1 VRNRWYG
8 QVLFGGS
15 GSKCNGGLNVLGF
28 QTREIDKNIS
38 GGISA
43 RQAREYGA
51 QNDTRALEYRLPA
64 ANSSVAD
71 DALFVAFQ
79 IADLI
84 IPLRAA
90 FVPYC
95 VGESGL
101 VDLDLPMSNE
111 LEARLRTHPQRH
123 DHKNELLFVNRRGR
137 PFSANK
143 LREKQLH
150 PLLDAVGIPRGGFHS
165 MRHGAASSFLDD
177 GSTPAVVQK
186 QLRHSDAHG
195 SPSSFMVTL
204 SETRNVTRFKIVQ

>member
-1 VRNRWYG
+1 MRNRWNG

-28 QTREIDKNIS
+28 QAREIDKNIS

-51 QNDTRALEYRLPA
+51 QSDARTLEYGLPA

-79 IADLI
+79 IAGCAGHVIDLHFADFI
-84 IPLRAA
+84 IPLGAA

-95 VGESGL
+95 VAESGL

-111 LEARLRTHPQRH
+111 LEARLRTHLQRH
-123 DHKNELLFVNRRGR
+123 DHKNE
-137 PFSANK
+137 
-143 LREKQLH
+143 
-150 PLLDAVGIPRGGFHS
+150 
-165 MRHGAASSFLDD
+165 
-177 GSTPAVVQK
+177 
-186 QLRHSDAHG
+186 
-195 SPSSFMVTL
+195 
-204 SETRNVTRFKIVQ
+204 